1 MKNDIYSMY
10 SMEFAF
16 SLVTTTL
23 VWNIVLLVRIRYGNA
38 MITHLTTRSYL
49 ISMTLLIT
57 LLLEIVSFIIYSTI
71 NPVYF
76 VSDLFTDG

>member
-1 MKNDIYSMY
+1 MKNSINSMY

-16 SLVTTTL
+16 SMVITTL

-57 LLLEIVSFIIYSTI
+57 LLLEIVSFIIYCTVDPI
-71 NPVYF
+71 YF
-76 VSDLFTDG
+76 V